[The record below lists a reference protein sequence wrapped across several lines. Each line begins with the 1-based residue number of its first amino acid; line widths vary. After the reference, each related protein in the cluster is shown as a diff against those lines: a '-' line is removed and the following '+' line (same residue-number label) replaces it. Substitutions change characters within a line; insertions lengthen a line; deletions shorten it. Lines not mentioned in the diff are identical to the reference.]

1 MVRNGCQGVTPSN
14 LLQPFLVSFNPCL
27 SFFTF
32 FNAKPPSLDLVG
44 EIVHGSTDL
53 LSMSRWGGG
62 GTPLVQMLRQ
72 KKIHMGVQGAPFGE
86 HHSPNSICSFPLCHF
101 YCFVKVIKFILKV
114 IHLQEIFSLCNFQFL
129 ISPHYY
135 PLFAEILKMYL
146 YQADWILDRE
156 L

>member
-1 MVRNGCQGVTPSN
+1 MLKDPNFFFRFYTEGN
-14 LLQPFLVSFNPCL
+14 LYIKSMARVINILFGQFFNSCL

-72 KKIHMGVQGAPFGE
+72 KKDTHRSAGCPFWRT
-86 HHSPNSICSFPLCHF
+86 SFT
-101 YCFVKVIKFILKV
+101 KQ
-114 IHLQEIFSLCNFQFL
+114 HLQLPFMSFLLLCQ
-129 ISPHYY
+129 SH
-135 PLFAEILKMYL
+135 
-146 YQADWILDRE
+146 
-156 L
+156 

>member
-1 MVRNGCQGVTPSN
+1 MVRNGWQGVTPSN

-72 KKIHMGVQGAPFGE
+72 KKDTHGSAGCPFWRTSFTKQHLQLPFMSFLLLCQSQQG
-86 HHSPNSICSFPLCHF
+86 L
-101 YCFVKVIKFILKV
+101 LKV
-114 IHLQEIFSLCNFQFL
+114 MHLQEIFSLCNFQFL
-129 ISPHYY
+129 ISQHYS
-135 PLFAEILKMYL
+135 PLFAFHSF
-146 YQADWILDRE
+146 
-156 L
+156 

>member
-32 FNAKPPSLDLVG
+32 FNNAKPPSLDLVG

-72 KKIHMGVQGAPFGE
+72 KKDTHGSAGCPFWRT
-86 HHSPNSICSFPLCHF
+86 SFT
-101 YCFVKVIKFILKV
+101 KQ
-114 IHLQEIFSLCNFQFL
+114 HLQLPFMSFLLLCQSLYVHLNSYTFIGNFFSL
-129 ISPHYY
+129 
-135 PLFAEILKMYL
+135 
-146 YQADWILDRE
+146 
-156 L
+156 

>member
-1 MVRNGCQGVTPSN
+1 MVRNGWQGVTPSN

-72 KKIHMGVQGAPFGE
+72 KKRYTWECRVPLLADIIHQTAFAASLYVIFIALSKSTM
-86 HHSPNSICSFPLCHF
+86 SF
-101 YCFVKVIKFILKV
+101 
-114 IHLQEIFSLCNFQFL
+114 
-129 ISPHYY
+129 
-135 PLFAEILKMYL
+135 
-146 YQADWILDRE
+146 
-156 L
+156 